1 MFRRWATVVHEIAVD
16 TAHGARRQDLM
27 LIAAGLTFYAGIAVI
42 PLLLLGL
49 YGAGL
54 VLDPERVAQLVDQL
68 SQYAPATSGAPQIV
82 RALGDVGP
90 RLGVPALIASVI
102 TASTYGE
109 GLLRAIDSLDGED
122 RPSRTLL
129 GRLRVVPY
137 IGVFPLVTMLGLAAV
152 AVLPERIGGGTSG
165 RVLGV
170 YVTFLVGWASS
181 TLLLIVLYRLFAAR
195 ALRWAAIVW
204 GSLATGSFL
213 IGMSLGWVLVLR
225 FGIAIGRAYGGSE
238 QLGRI
243 VLVAIYLLFVQVTV
257 LLGYLLTRSIDAWMR
272 GDTDDG
278 SSAADHPTR
287 SGQRSA
293 PLRTNTPPE

>member
-1 MFRRWATVVHEIAVD
+1 MFHRWATAVRAIATD
-16 TAHGARRQDLM
+16 TIHRARRQDLM
-27 LIAAGLTFYAGIAVI
+27 LIAAGLTFYAGIAVV

-54 VLDPERVAQLVDQL
+54 VIEPSRVAALVDQL

-82 RALGDVGP
+82 RALGDIGP

-109 GLLRAIDSLDGED
+109 GLLRAIDSLDRED

-152 AVLPERIGGGTSG
+152 AVLPDRIGGGTTG

-170 YVTFLVGWASS
+170 YLTFLTGWISS
-181 TLLLIVLYRLFAAR
+181 SLLLIVLYRLFAAR

-225 FGIAIGRAYGGSE
+225 LDIAIGRAYGGSD

-243 VLVAIYLLFVQVTV
+243 VLVAIYLLFVQVAV
-257 LLGYLLTRSIDAWMR
+257 LVGYLLTRSIDAWIR
-272 GDTDDG
+272 KDSGD
-278 SSAADHPTR
+278 SAASGDSAGR
-287 SGQRSA
+287 SGDEQ
-293 PLRTNTPPE
+293 PPIRTNTSPD